1 MKFKPGQLVILW
13 IGGSLPVLLFLL
25 GRVPV
30 GARSFND
37 TATYSN
43 KDPPL
48 QVAALKSVR
57 VHCPK
62 TGRHY
67 AQRDD
72 NKVFLV
78 PLT

>member
-1 MKFKPGQLVILW
+1 MAMYRICAVCIAC
-13 IGGSLPVLLFLL
+13 GGLHTMETTISLPV
-25 GRVPV
+25 GPV
-30 GARSFND
+30 NKQSIGEA
-37 TATYSN
+37 YSN

-72 NKVFLV
+72 HKVFLV

>member
-1 MKFKPGQLVILW
+1 MAMYNVCAVCNACGDLHKTGITINLAEGPVNKQS
-13 IGGSLPVLLFLL
+13 IGE
-25 GRVPV
+25 
-30 GARSFND
+30 A
-37 TATYSN
+37 YSN